1 MNPTLQII
9 LTIVLTAVAAFLI
22 SLILQLQRT
31 AHSVQLLAE
40 SLREDARQ
48 VTTDIHEVRLQ
59 VDRTA
64 ALVERTL
71 AGPANAG
78 MMAGSALQGV
88 LGLLGRGSGALVEG
102 LVTALRI
109 GLDFVRRRRRA
120 ASRKEK
126 TDE

>member
-1 MNPTLQII
+1 MDHTLQIV

-31 AHSVQLLAE
+31 AQAVQLLAE
-40 SLREDARQ
+40 SLREDTRQ
-48 VTTDIHEVRLQ
+48 ITRDIHEVRLQ

-71 AGPANAG
+71 AGPATAG
-78 MMAGSALQGV
+78 KMASTALQGA
-88 LGLLGRGSGALVEG
+88 LGLFGRGPGALVDG

-109 GLDFVRRRRRA
+109 GLDFVRWRRRA